1 MGAQWVCGVR
11 GWRIEWWV
19 RLANNMMGSM
29 KKKSRKKVA
38 SVAAYL
44 PASFSFFAAISRIAS
59 TSPGFI
65 TRTAG

>member
-1 MGAQWVCGVR
+1 
-11 GWRIEWWV
+11 
-19 RLANNMMGSM
+19 MMGSM